1 MGITTLTRLFV
12 CGVVYTRLKKYILY
26 NNDTFMLNNHVY
38 NLLLQAT
45 EEHKSLWRIK
55 DEYKKNAADCTECQN
70 FWATLEKDKEQ
81 HVQDLEVLIKKHL

>member
-45 EEHKSLWRIK
+45 EEHKSL
-55 DEYKKNAADCTECQN
+55 
-70 FWATLEKDKEQ
+70 
-81 HVQDLEVLIKKHL
+81 